1 MCSPIV
7 FLLFINHHSF
17 FIFIYWLSSVPYC
30 LFSPMKLYIALI
42 IGIALAALILASYL
56 FIWGFDEARHKI
68 SLTGIFLIIFALLI
82 LVSYKRLFRRR
93 LSRLGSFRSWLRV
106 HQILAV
112 CGITLIAAHST
123 LQPRSWHSLVAI
135 SLASFVLLSGLATSL
150 IKGQVWKKV
159 YTLHWI
165 LAPILLISVT
175 LHGTLRTRHD
185 QFLAL
190 DKNHEVFCA
199 KCHIKDPTYKSYSC
213 LGCHVHNTPEI
224 QEQHVMHGIADF
236 PRCLDCHS
244 AKLKGKDYGS
254 LRAYPGSMVR

>member
-1 MCSPIV
+1 
-7 FLLFINHHSF
+7 
-17 FIFIYWLSSVPYC
+17 
-30 LFSPMKLYIALI
+30 MKLYLAI
-42 IGIALAALILASYL
+42 ILGIGFAALILASYL
-56 FIWGFDEARHKI
+56 LIWGFDEARHKV

-82 LVSYKRLFRRR
+82 LVSYKRLFRRHLR
-93 LSRLGSFRSWLRV
+93 RFGSFTIWLRV

-123 LQPRSWHSLVAI
+123 LRPHSWHSSVAI
-135 SLASFVLLSGLATSL
+135 SLASLVLLSGIVTSL
-150 IKGQVWKKV
+150 ISIRGQLWRKV
-159 YTLHWI
+159 YTFHWV

-199 KCHIKDPTYKSYSC
+199 KCHVKDPTYKSYSC
-213 LGCHVHNTPEI
+213 LGCHVHNTPHI
-224 QEQHVMHGIADF
+224 QEQHVMHGIKISGSEF

-244 AKLKGKDYGS
+244 AMLKGKDYGS
-254 LRAYPGSMVR
+254 LQAYPGSMVR